1 MILCHE
7 RFEEERQNV
16 REAGISRSD
25 FLKLMIPVQDLM
37 ERMVTALQFV
47 INFLLIIIQVF
58 QKIERLY

>member
-25 FLKLMIPVQDLM
+25 FSQIDDTGARLNGKNGYSIAVCNQ
-37 ERMVTALQFV
+37 
-47 INFLLIIIQVF
+47 FLLIIIQVF

>member
-25 FLKLMIPVQDLM
+25 FSQIDDTGARLNGKNGYSIAVCNQ
-37 ERMVTALQFV
+37 
-47 INFLLIIIQVF
+47 FLLIIIQVF
-58 QKIERLY
+58 QK